1 MSRVGKELDG
11 PVINE
16 TQLEGEYAIHL
27 DASQSGN
34 NDFLDRLREQF
45 GIVIEPG
52 QRKVEVLVLKPR

>member
-1 MSRVGKELDG
+1 MLDG
-11 PVINE
+11 PAVNE
-16 TQLEGEYAIHL
+16 TKLEGEYAIHS

-34 NDFLDRLREQF
+34 DDFLDHLREQF